1 MKSPRGPLT
10 GRPIVFYDGVC
21 GLCNRLNQF
30 VLRRDRSGRFQFAA
44 LQSAFAR
51 ETLSRYSRDP
61 EDLDT
66 LYLITDYGTP
76 SERLFW
82 KSRAAL
88 RVLREIGG
96 VWGWTRILSILPTA
110 VLNAGYDIIARLRYR
125 LFGKSESCMIPRPE
139 QRDRFI
145 EFE

>member
-1 MKSPRGPLT
+1 MPTTLPQT

-30 VLRRDRSGRFQFAA
+30 VLRRDRKARFQFAA

-51 ETLSRYSRDP
+51 ETLSRYGRDP

-66 LYLITDYGTP
+66 LYLVTDYGTS

-88 RVLREIGG
+88 RVLRELGG
-96 VWGWTRILSILPTA
+96 AWSWTRVLSLLPTA
-110 VLNAGYDIIARLRYR
+110 LLDLGYDIIARLRYR
-125 LFGKSESCMIPRPE
+125 VFGKSESCVIPRPE